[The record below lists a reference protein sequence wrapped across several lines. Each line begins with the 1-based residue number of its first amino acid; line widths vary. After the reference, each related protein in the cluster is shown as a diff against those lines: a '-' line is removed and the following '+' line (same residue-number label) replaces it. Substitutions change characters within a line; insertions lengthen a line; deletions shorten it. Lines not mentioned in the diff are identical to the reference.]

1 MFAISREQ
9 GPESGIEV
17 ERRWRAARFEE
28 MFRVVWN
35 ILGLTRIFQLRE
47 AGYMFNARSVRI
59 GLFCAAMAIAFAISG
74 QAQDARKWQEAE
86 RPNGSVR
93 QSAEKSQDK
102 CCASPVRDAGPGGEQ
117 TAPKLSS
124 AEIFAARARIILES
138 GQPAKGD
145 WGLLIA
151 DGGSG
156 QVLFEENADKYFVP
170 ASNMKLFTTALALAK
185 LSPDYRFRTTIEATT
200 EPDANGKL
208 SGPLYLVGRGDP
220 NLSNRKFP
228 YLLKEEFDG
237 PSEKVIAEM
246 ADALAAKGIK
256 EISGDIVGD
265 ESYFPRERYPNGW
278 EIDDMVWEYGA
289 AISAIVVDDNTVQ
302 LTLTAGEK
310 AGDKVNAVVSPDAP
324 EFTVDNQVITS
335 AAGVKPDLTL
345 KREPG
350 SNVVT
355 VLGTLPAKSSPRKLT
370 LAIQEPALHAAAM
383 LKRLLQDRG
392 VKVDGVVRKL
402 SLPPGAPEGEKRLVL
417 VEHRSVALGDSV
429 KLVNKISQNLHTEM
443 LLRTAARQNGAWTT
457 PEDLANF
464 AASFYTVAGIPSG
477 DVVQTDGSGLSRH
490 DLATPRALVALLLYA
505 QKQPWFEAYFASLP
519 VAGIDGTLED
529 RMKNSI
535 ADGKLHAKSGSVE
548 HVRTR
553 SGYADLPSGKRL
565 VFSFMSNN
573 MGSKGHEATDALDA
587 LSIAMMEEFD
597 AAGAACCVKA
607 Q

>member
-1 MFAISREQ
+1 MFS
-9 GPESGIEV
+9 
-17 ERRWRAARFEE
+17 
-28 MFRVVWN
+28 
-35 ILGLTRIFQLRE
+35 
-47 AGYMFNARSVRI
+47 ARSVRMWLI
-59 GLFCAAMAIAFAISG
+59 CVVIANCFAING
-74 QAQDARKWQEAE
+74 QAQDIGQTPEAT
-86 RPNGSVR
+86 RPGPS
-93 QSAEKSQDK
+93 SAKDQDK
-102 CCASPVRDAGPGGEQ
+102 CCATSSARDSKPGGEK
-117 TAPKLSS
+117 TAPKLS
-124 AEIFAARARIILES
+124 AEELFAARARMILAS

-156 QVLFEENADKYFVP
+156 HVLFEENADKYFVP

-185 LSPDYRFRTTIEATT
+185 LSPDFRFRTTLEATA
-200 EPDANGKL
+200 EPTANGKL
-208 SGPLYLVGRGDP
+208 EGPLYLVGRGDP

-228 YLLKEEFDG
+228 YMSKEEFDG

-246 ADALAAKGIK
+246 ADALVAKGIK
-256 EISGDIVGD
+256 EISGDVVGD
-265 ESYFPRERYPNGW
+265 ESYFPRDRYPNGW

-302 LTLTAGEK
+302 LTLTPGEK
-310 AGDKVNAVVSPDAP
+310 AGDHADAVVAPSAP

-335 AAGVKPDLTL
+335 AAGVKSDLTL

-355 VLGTLPAKSSPRKLT
+355 VLGTLPAKSNPRKLT

-392 VKVDGVVRKL
+392 IKVDGTVRKL
-402 SLPPGAPEGEKRLVL
+402 SLPPGAPEGERRVVL
-417 VEHRSVALGDSV
+417 AEHRSIPLGDSI

-443 LLRTAARQNGAWTT
+443 LLRTAARQDGAWTT
-457 PEDLANF
+457 PEDLANYP
-464 AASFYTVAGIPSG
+464 ASFYATAGIPSG

-490 DLATPRALVALLLYA
+490 DLVTARALVTLLLYA
-505 QKQPWFEAYFASLP
+505 QKQPWFEVYFASLP

-535 ADGKLHAKSGSVE
+535 ADGRLHAKSGSVE

-553 SGYADLPSGKRL
+553 SGYADLPNGRRL
-565 VFSFMSNN
+565 VFSFLSNN

-597 AAGAACCVKA
+597 ASGAACCVKA

>member
-1 MFAISREQ
+1 
-9 GPESGIEV
+9 
-17 ERRWRAARFEE
+17 
-28 MFRVVWN
+28 
-35 ILGLTRIFQLRE
+35 
-47 AGYMFNARSVRI
+47 MFNARSVRI
-59 GLFCAAMAIAFAISG
+59 GLGCGAIAIAFAIGG
-74 QAQDARKWQEAE
+74 QAQDAGKPQETA
-86 RPNGSVR
+86 RPNGRSP
-93 QSAEKSQDK
+93 QSPEKSQEK
-102 CCASPVRDAGPGGEQ
+102 CCASAPQGGKRSAEQ
-117 TAPKLSS
+117 AAPKLS
-124 AEIFAARARIILES
+124 AQELFAARARMILES
-138 GQPAKGD
+138 GQPAKGE

-151 DGGSG
+151 DGSTG

-170 ASNMKLFTTALALAK
+170 ASNMKLLTTALALAK
-185 LSPDYRFRTTIEATT
+185 LSPDFRFRTTIEATV
-200 EPDANGKL
+200 EPGANGKL
-208 SGPLYLVGRGDP
+208 VGPLYLVGRGDP

-237 PSEKVIAEM
+237 SSEKVIAEL
-246 ADALAAKGIK
+246 ANAIAAKGIK

-265 ESYFPRERYPNGW
+265 DSYFPRDRYPNGW

-302 LTLTAGEK
+302 LTLLAGEK
-310 AGDKVNAVVSPDAP
+310 AGDQVNAVVSPDAP

-335 AAGVKPDLTL
+335 AAGVKADLTL

-355 VLGTLPAKSSPRKLT
+355 VLGTLPAKSAPRKLT

-383 LKRLLQDRG
+383 LKRLLEDRG
-392 VKVDGVVRKL
+392 IKVDGTVRKL
-402 SLPPGAPEGEKRLVL
+402 SLPPGVPEGEKRVVL
-417 VEHRSVALGDSV
+417 AEHRSIPLGDSV

-443 LLRTAARQNGAWTT
+443 LLRTATRQGGAWTT

-464 AASFYTVAGIPSG
+464 AASFYAVAGIPSG

-490 DLATPRALVALLLYA
+490 DLVTPRALVALLLYA
-505 QKQPWFEAYFASLP
+505 QKQPWFDAYFASLP

-535 ADGKLHAKSGSVE
+535 ADGRLHAKSGSVE

-553 SGYADLPSGKRL
+553 SGYADLPTGKRL
-565 VFSFMSNN
+565 VFSFLSNN
-573 MGSKGHEATDALDA
+573 MGAKGHEASDALDA

>member
-1 MFAISREQ
+1 M
-9 GPESGIEV
+9 
-17 ERRWRAARFEE
+17 
-28 MFRVVWN
+28 
-35 ILGLTRIFQLRE
+35 LKT
-47 AGYMFNARSVRI
+47 RSVRVWLI
-59 GLFCAAMAIAFAISG
+59 CVAIAVCFAISG
-74 QAQDARKWQEAE
+74 QAQDLGQPQEAA
-86 RPNGSVR
+86 RPGAN
-93 QSAEKSQDK
+93 SAQAQGQ
-102 CCASPVRDAGPGGEQ
+102 CCASTARDSKPVGRQ
-117 TAPKLSS
+117 TAAKLSA
-124 AEIFAARARIILES
+124 AELFAARARIILES
-138 GQPAKGD
+138 GQPAKGE

-151 DGGSG
+151 DGGTG
-156 QVLFEENADKYFVP
+156 QVLYEENADKYFVP

-185 LSPDYRFRTTIEATT
+185 LSPDFRFRTTIEATA
-200 EPDANGKL
+200 EPGANGKL
-208 SGPLYLVGRGDP
+208 AGPLYLVGRGDP

-228 YLLKEEFDG
+228 YMLKEEFDG
-237 PSEKVIAEM
+237 PPEKVIAEL
-246 ADALAAKGIK
+246 ANAIAAKGIK

-335 AAGVKPDLTL
+335 AAGVKADLTL

-350 SNVVT
+350 SNRVT
-355 VLGTLPAKSSPRKLT
+355 VLGTLPAKSTPRKLT

-392 VKVDGVVRKL
+392 IKVDGTVRTL
-402 SLPPGAPEGEKRLVL
+402 SLPPGAPEGEKRVVL
-417 VEHRSVALGDSV
+417 AEHRSIPLGDSV

-443 LLRTAARQNGAWTT
+443 LLRTATRQAGAWTT

-464 AASFYTVAGIPSG
+464 ATSFYAVAGIPSG

-490 DLATPRALVALLLYA
+490 DLVTPRALVALLLYA
-505 QKQPWFEAYFASLP
+505 EKQPWFDAYFASLP

-535 ADGKLHAKSGSVE
+535 ADGRLHAKSGSVE

-553 SGYADLPSGKRL
+553 SGYADLPGGKRL
-565 VFSFMSNN
+565 VFSFLSNN
-573 MGSKGHEATDALDA
+573 MGLKGHEATDALDA

>member
-1 MFAISREQ
+1 
-9 GPESGIEV
+9 V
-17 ERRWRAARFEE
+17 D
-28 MFRVVWN
+28 
-35 ILGLTRIFQLRE
+35 L
-47 AGYMFNARSVRI
+47 
-59 GLFCAAMAIAFAISG
+59 
-74 QAQDARKWQEAE
+74 
-86 RPNGSVR
+86 
-93 QSAEKSQDK
+93 
-102 CCASPVRDAGPGGEQ
+102 
-117 TAPKLSS
+117 
-124 AEIFAARARIILES
+124 FAARARIILGS

-151 DGGSG
+151 DGGTG

-185 LSPDYRFRTTIEATT
+185 LSPDFRFRTTLEATA
-200 EPDANGKL
+200 EPNAAGKL
-208 SGPLYLVGRGDP
+208 EGPLYLVGRGDP

-228 YLLKEEFDG
+228 YMAKEEFDG

-246 ADALAAKGIK
+246 ANAIAGKGIK
-256 EISGDIVGD
+256 EIYGDIIGD

-278 EIDDMVWEYGA
+278 EIDDMVGEYGA
-289 AISAIVVDDNTVQ
+289 AISAIAVDDNTVQ

-310 AGDKVNAVVSPDAP
+310 AGDHVDAVVVPSAP
-324 EFTVDNQVITS
+324 EFTVDNQLITS
-335 AAGVKPDLTL
+335 AAGVKSDLTL

-355 VLGTLPAKSSPRKLT
+355 LLGTLPAKSNPRKLT

-383 LKRLLQDRG
+383 LKRLLEDRG
-392 VKVDGVVRKL
+392 IKVDGTVRKL
-402 SLPPGAPEGEKRLVL
+402 SLPPEGEKRVVL
-417 VEHRSVALGDSV
+417 AEHRSIPLGDSV

-443 LLRTAARQNGAWTT
+443 LLRAAARQDGAWTT
-457 PEDLANF
+457 PEDLANYPT
-464 AASFYTVAGIPSG
+464 SFYALAGIPSG

-490 DLATPRALVALLLYA
+490 DLVTARALVALLLYA
-505 QKQPWFEAYFASLP
+505 QKQPWFEVYFASLP

-535 ADGKLHAKSGSVE
+535 ADGRLHAKSGSVE

-553 SGYADLPSGKRL
+553 SGYADLPNGKRL
-565 VFSFMSNN
+565 VFSFLSNN

>member
-1 MFAISREQ
+1 MALAILLASGGSPQETKK
-9 GPESGIEV
+9 PTESCC
-17 ERRWRAARFEE
+17 
-28 MFRVVWN
+28 
-35 ILGLTRIFQLRE
+35 T
-47 AGYMFNARSVRI
+47 AGNELV
-59 GLFCAAMAIAFAISG
+59 L
-74 QAQDARKWQEAE
+74 
-86 RPNGSVR
+86 
-93 QSAEKSQDK
+93 QSATRSANQLAKR
-102 CCASPVRDAGPGGEQ
+102 AEQ
-117 TAPKLSS
+117 TQTKPSPTEL
-124 AEIFAARARIILES
+124 FAARAQMILGS

-151 DGGSG
+151 DASTGK
-156 QVLFEENADKYFVP
+156 VLYELNADRYFVP

-185 LSPDYRFRTTIEATT
+185 LGPDYRFRTTLEAPAI
-200 EPDANGKL
+200 PDALGKIA
-208 SGPLYLVGRGDP
+208 GPLYLVGRGDP

-228 YLLKEEFDG
+228 YMLKEEFVG

-246 ADALAAKGIK
+246 ADALVAKGVK
-256 EISGDIVGD
+256 EIAGDIVGD
-265 ESYFPRERYPNGW
+265 DSYFPRERYPNGW

-289 AISAIVVDDNTVQ
+289 AISAIVLGDNTVQ
-302 LTLTAGEK
+302 LTLTPGEK
-310 AGDKVNAVVSPDAP
+310 TGDRVDAVVAPSAP

-335 AAGVKPDLTL
+335 AVGVKPDLTL

-355 VLGTLPAKSSPRKLT
+355 VLGTLPAKSNPRKLV
-370 LAIQEPALHAAAM
+370 LAIQEPALHAATM

-392 VKVDGVVRKL
+392 IKVTGAAKEL
-402 SLPPGAPEGEKRLVL
+402 SLPPGPPEGETRVVL
-417 VEHRSVALGDSV
+417 AEHLSIPLGQSV

-443 LLRTAARQNGAWTT
+443 LLRSAARQNGTWMI

-464 AASFYTVAGIPSG
+464 AASFYAVAGVPAE

-490 DLATPRALVALLLYA
+490 DLVTPRALVALLLYA
-505 QKQPWFEAYFASLP
+505 QKQPWFETYFDSLP
-519 VAGIDGTLED
+519 VAGVDGTLED

-535 ADGKLHAKSGSVE
+535 AVGRLHAKSGSVE

-553 SGYADLPSGKRL
+553 SGYADLASGKRL
-565 VFSFMSNN
+565 VFSFLSNN

>member
-1 MFAISREQ
+1 MLQ
-9 GPESGIEV
+9 
-17 ERRWRAARFEE
+17 
-28 MFRVVWN
+28 
-35 ILGLTRIFQLRE
+35 
-47 AGYMFNARSVRI
+47 ARSVRVWLI
-59 GLFCAAMAIAFAISG
+59 RAVVALCFAAGAK
-74 QAQDARKWQEAE
+74 AQDAGQPQETTRSNARSPQGQE
-86 RPNGSVR
+86 
-93 QSAEKSQDK
+93 K
-102 CCASPVRDAGPGGEQ
+102 CCASATHDAKVGGEQ
-117 TAPKLSS
+117 AAPKLSS
-124 AEIFAARARIILES
+124 VDLFAARARIILGS

-151 DGGSG
+151 DGATG

-185 LSPDYRFRTTIEATT
+185 LSPDFRFRTTLEATT
-200 EPDANGKL
+200 EPNAAGKL
-208 SGPLYLVGRGDP
+208 EGPLYLVGRGDP

-228 YLLKEEFDG
+228 YMSKEEFDG

-246 ADALAAKGIK
+246 ANAIAGKGIK
-256 EISGDIVGD
+256 EISGDIIGD

-289 AISAIVVDDNTVQ
+289 AISAIVVGDNTVQ

-310 AGDKVNAVVSPDAP
+310 AGDHVDAVVVPSAP

-335 AAGVKPDLTL
+335 AAGVKSDLTL

-355 VLGTLPAKSSPRKLT
+355 LLGTLPAKSNPRKLT

-383 LKRLLQDRG
+383 LKRLLEDRG
-392 VKVDGVVRKL
+392 IKVDGTVRKL
-402 SLPPGAPEGEKRLVL
+402 SLPPGAPEGEKRVVL
-417 VEHRSVALGDSV
+417 AEHRSIPLGDSV

-443 LLRTAARQNGAWTT
+443 LLRTAARQDGAWTT
-457 PEDLANF
+457 PEDLANYPTT
-464 AASFYTVAGIPSG
+464 FYTLAGIPSG

-490 DLATPRALVALLLYA
+490 DLVTARALVALLLYA
-505 QKQPWFEAYFASLP
+505 QKQPWFEVYFASLP

-535 ADGKLHAKSGSVE
+535 ADGRMHAKSGSVE

-553 SGYADLPSGKRL
+553 SGYADLPNGKRL
-565 VFSFMSNN
+565 VFSFLSNN